1 MDGCF
6 FNNFTAKC
14 EMVFTLIRRGLSRL
28 SRDAGKAGKQAIF
41 EHFAGKAGKNTTFSH
56 ATAGKA
62 GNLLLV
68 NIICINQNH
77 TIILIFQL
85 L

>member
-1 MDGCF
+1 MNREFSDAGNVRKTGKAKQQCF
-6 FNNFTAKC
+6 FENY
-14 EMVFTLIRRGLSRL
+14 
-28 SRDAGKAGKQAIF
+28 AGKGA
-41 EHFAGKAGKNTTFSH
+41 KNTTFSH

-62 GNLLLV
+62 GNLLLL
-68 NIICINQNH
+68 NIICVNQNH

>member
-1 MDGCF
+1 M
-6 FNNFTAKC
+6 
-14 EMVFTLIRRGLSRL
+14 S
-28 SRDAGKAGKQAIF
+28 SDAGNAVKAGKQAF
-41 EHFAGKAGKNTTFSH
+41 LENYDGKAGKNTTSSH
-56 ATAGKA
+56 VTAGKA

-77 TIILIFQL
+77 TIIRIFQL